1 MALNINT
8 ARKQREERKSSLYTL
23 QEGKTKFYL
32 VFPRKNE
39 DVPWIEYTVH
49 YDVGG
54 KYFVCINPNRNNVIK
69 NEMFKKHLENLNKTF
84 EKECFIC
91 NNLKKFPKHHSST
104 KYLIPIVPLFMQ
116 PNGVKSNQW
125 IQLEPNM
132 QMLGVGTQ
140 IWEPLVDAI
149 VSLEGEDP
157 TNPEKAILFTV
168 KRTGKNR
175 ETEYE
180 LTIDP
185 VTRKEPIKFSKE
197 EIVDFEN
204 QINSK
209 NSNMNVYNRMAMMYR
224 DNSEMEI
231 MLRGIKIEEDEEEI
245 VKNKKTIIFED
256 EDEDEVIEKKFS
268 KKAVSVEEE
277 VVEEEE
283 ITEPVEEEDV
293 NIPSKKTLIPVKNFS
308 KDIEQEE
315 EVVKVSSPKKHFGV
329 PKKAVPIEDEGE
341 MEIEDMEDKPIS
353 PAKKK
358 GFKKP
363 DQSNKIAEL
372 RAKLNLKNK
381 IEVDE
386 VDEVDE
392 EE

>member
-1 MALNINT
+1 MGLNIDT

-39 DVPWIEYTVH
+39 DVPWIEYTMH

-54 KYFVCINPNRNNVIK
+54 KYFVCINPNRNNVMK
-69 NEMFKKHLENLNKTF
+69 NEMLKKHLESLNKTI

-125 IQLEPNM
+125 MQLEPNM

-149 VSLEGEDP
+149 VSLEEEDP
-157 TNPEKAILFTV
+157 TNPEKAILFIV

-180 LTIDP
+180 LTIDQA
-185 VTRKEPIKFSKE
+185 THKEPIRFSKE

-231 MLRGIKIEEDEEEI
+231 MLKGIKIEEEDEEEI
-245 VKNKKTIIFED
+245 VKNKKTVII
-256 EDEDEVIEKKFS
+256 EDEDEVVEKKFP
-268 KKAVSVEEE
+268 KKAVPVEEE
-277 VVEEEE
+277 VNEEETVEEEE
-283 ITEPVEEEDV
+283 EIVEPIEEDV
-293 NIPSKKTLIPVKNFS
+293 KMPSKKTLTPVKNFN
-308 KDIEQEE
+308 KEE
-315 EVVKVSSPKKHFGV
+315 EVEVSPVKKHFGV

-372 RAKLNLKNK
+372 RAKLNSKNK

-386 VDEVDE
+386 VEEINE